1 MTPLI
6 FGKLIGNNVKV
17 NFKLSINCK
26 MSVTTVLQSDVI
38 LYITSYLGSK
48 MIRKCKIIHFEIR
61 K

>member
-26 MSVTTVLQSDVI
+26 MSILQSDVI

>member
-26 MSVTTVLQSDVI
+26 MSVLQSDVI

>member
-17 NFKLSINCK
+17 NLKLSINCK
-26 MSVTTVLQSDVI
+26 ISVLQSDVI
-38 LYITSYLGSK
+38 LYITSDVVSK
-48 MIRKCKIIHFEIR
+48 MKIKSKIIHFETR

>member
-6 FGKLIGNNVKV
+6 FGKLIGKNFKV

-26 MSVTTVLQSDVI
+26 MSVFQSDVI

-48 MIRKCKIIHFEIR
+48 MIRKSKIIHFEIR

>member
-26 MSVTTVLQSDVI
+26 ISVSQQDVI
-38 LYITSYLGSK
+38 LYITSDVGSK

>member
-26 MSVTTVLQSDVI
+26 MSVLQSDVI

-48 MIRKCKIIHFEIR
+48 MIRKSKIIHFEIR

>member
-26 MSVTTVLQSDVI
+26 MSVLQSDVI

-48 MIRKCKIIHFEIR
+48 MIRKYEIIHFETR

>member
-6 FGKLIGNNVKV
+6 FGKLIGTNVKV

-26 MSVTTVLQSDVI
+26 MSVLQSDVI

>member
-6 FGKLIGNNVKV
+6 FGKLIGTNVNV

-26 MSVTTVLQSDVI
+26 MSVLQSDVI

>member
-6 FGKLIGNNVKV
+6 FGKLIGTKVKV

-26 MSVTTVLQSDVI
+26 MSVSQSDVI

>member
-17 NFKLSINCK
+17 NFNLSINCK
-26 MSVTTVLQSDVI
+26 INALQSDVI